1 MEQKQAVIVID
12 MIHDFVDGVLGSA
25 PAQKIVPNLRNF
37 LETART
43 NGVPVIYA
51 NDAHLDGIDNELK
64 LWGNHGIKGTH
75 GGNVVPELAP
85 QTGDFVIEKRRYSA
99 FFGTSLDLLLRELS
113 VTNVIL
119 TGVATNICVQSTA
132 MDAFFRNYAITIP
145 RETTASFDPDA
156 EKYALDYMKSMF
168 AAEIVAV
175 DKLFAK

>member
-1 MEQKQAVIVID
+1 MKQAVIVID

-25 PAQKIVPNLRNF
+25 PAQKIVPDLKSF
-37 LETART
+37 LEVARKD
-43 NGVPVIYA
+43 NVPVIYT
-51 NDAHLDGIDNELK
+51 NDAHLDEIDNELK

-75 GGNVVPELAP
+75 GGAVVPELTP
-85 QTGDFVIEKRRYSA
+85 QAGDFVIEKRRYSA
-99 FFGTSLDLLLRELS
+99 FFGTSLDLLLQELG

-132 MDAFFRNYAITIP
+132 MDAFFRNYAITIV

-168 AAEIVAV
+168 AAEIVTV
-175 DKLFAK
+175 NEVF